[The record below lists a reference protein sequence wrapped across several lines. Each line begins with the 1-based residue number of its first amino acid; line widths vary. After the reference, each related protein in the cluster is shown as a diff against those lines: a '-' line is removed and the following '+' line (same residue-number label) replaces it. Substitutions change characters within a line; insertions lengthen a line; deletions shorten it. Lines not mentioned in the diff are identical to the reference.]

1 MGGTAILEQ
10 QETAPVILPETAAA
24 EDAELSLARRLFN
37 PHTLVSL
44 AVAAAIIVFLL
55 TGFDIDLGTTWT
67 QIRASDP
74 WLLAAA
80 VVAFYL
86 SFPLRGV
93 RWLAL
98 MSNVNLG
105 TDRGVSLPPLRQVV
119 LIVLLGWFANCLVP
133 ARLGDAY
140 RAYLVKRGAGVSFSR
155 TVGTI
160 LAERVIDVVVLF
172 SLLLA
177 AAVGVVGGRNTGTA
191 VGLLAVGLGFVL
203 VLVAGLGVLY
213 RFGGHFERLLPA
225 RLRPKFVSMQ
235 EGTFQS
241 FQQVPWVVALTVA
254 IWILEATRL
263 YLAASALGITLELP
277 HALFV
282 ALAGSLLTTVPVTP
296 GGLGIVEAG
305 LAGALVIAVP
315 LLPLQTAV
323 SIAILDR
330 LISYWS
336 LIGTGLLTF
345 LAFGRRR

>member
-1 MGGTAILEQ
+1 MGGTTILEQ
-10 QETAPVILPETAAA
+10 QESAPASPAVAA
-24 EDAELSLARRLFN
+24 EETELSLARRVFN
-37 PHTLVSL
+37 PHTLISL
-44 AVAAAIIVFLL
+44 GVAGALIVFLL
-55 TGFDIDLGTTWT
+55 TRFDIDLGATWAE
-67 QIRASDP
+67 IRGSDP

-80 VVAFYL
+80 ILAFYL
-86 SFPLRGV
+86 SFPLRAV

-98 MSNVNLG
+98 MSNVRLG
-105 TDRGVSLPPLRQVV
+105 TDRGVSLPPLRHVV
-119 LIVLLGWFANCLVP
+119 IIVLLGWFANCLVP

-140 RAYLVKRGAGVSFSR
+140 RAYLVKRRAGVSFSR

-177 AAVGVVGGRNTGTA
+177 AAIWVVGGRHTGTA
-191 VGLLAVGLGFVL
+191 VGLLAVGLGFVV
-203 VLVAGLGVLY
+203 VLVAGLFVLY
-213 RFGGHFERLLPA
+213 RFGGRLQRLLPA
-225 RLRPKFVSMQ
+225 RLQPKFVSLQ

-241 FQQVPWVVALTVA
+241 FQQVPWVVALTAA
-254 IWILEATRL
+254 IWVLEATRL
-263 YLAASALGITLELP
+263 YLAASALGVTLELP

-282 ALAGSLLTTVPVTP
+282 ALAGSLLTTVPFTP

-305 LAGALVIAVP
+305 LAGALVIAV
-315 LLPLQTAV
+315 PLQTAV

-345 LAFGRRR
+345 LFGRQR